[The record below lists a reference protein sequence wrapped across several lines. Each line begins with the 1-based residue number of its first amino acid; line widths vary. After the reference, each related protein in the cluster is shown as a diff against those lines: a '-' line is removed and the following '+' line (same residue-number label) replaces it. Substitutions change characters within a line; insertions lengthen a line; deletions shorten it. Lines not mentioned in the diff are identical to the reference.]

1 MTDVIISEVR
11 PKWSQGP
18 GRMPDAEVLGLERVL
33 LVPQV
38 LHKSYHKQRTDNA
51 TEIGEDLCA
60 PRDDTIAERPI

>member
-1 MTDVIISEVR
+1 MGADGC
-11 PKWSQGP
+11 P
-18 GRMPDAEVLGLERVL
+18 MPRCWNLESVQ

-60 PRDDTIAERPI
+60 PQDDTIAERPI

>member
-1 MTDVIISEVR
+1 MVSGSSLRLADGLGLR
-11 PKWSQGP
+11 